1 MRIRAFVRKSI
12 FHQMQRGIHQQGESI
27 MTGTGDRCHTMKS
40 IFGMPAIL
48 AALVF
53 MAACSKA
60 PATPPPEL
68 TELVERAA
76 IEDLFNDYY
85 SQFGPNSKHDFVSYF
100 AADGKLEVN
109 GLVANNPD
117 EIKAMYAQAGVG
129 SAEKA
134 RKVEGAVPDGVSMMM
149 FTNLKIQL
157 QGDKAVATLLWH
169 SVKSDLLTS
178 PPKVTE
184 YGRERTELVKRDGRW
199 LISKRSVLT
208 EGGMPEGLLQ
218 FYPKQ

>member
-1 MRIRAFVRKSI
+1 
-12 FHQMQRGIHQQGESI
+12 
-27 MTGTGDRCHTMKS
+27 MTATNDRYHTLKS
-40 IFGMPAIL
+40 IFGMLIIL
-48 AALVF
+48 ASLVF

-76 IEDLFNDYY
+76 IQDLFNDYY
-85 SQFGPNSKHDFVSYF
+85 SQFGPKSQHDFVSF
-100 AADGKLEVN
+100 FTADGILEVN
-109 GLVANNPD
+109 GLVANGLE
-117 EIKAMYAQAGVG
+117 EIKAMYAQAGI
-129 SAEKA
+129 SSERKPQKAES
-134 RKVEGAVPDGVSMMM
+134 AVPEGGSIMM

-178 PPKVTE
+178 APKVTE
-184 YGRERTELVKRDGRW
+184 YGRERTELVKQEGRW

-208 EGGMPEGLLQ
+208 EGGMPEGLLPS
-218 FYPKQ
+218 YPKQ